1 MHQCNSCPDCS
12 PNKDCYCCKC
22 PCGTIH
28 ICINCV
34 NLYTEDRMYKTI
46 KVECIVCNKT
56 SFFWC
61 EV

>member
-1 MHQCNSCPDCS
+1 MHYCNSCPDCS
-12 PNKDCYCCKC
+12 PNKDCYC
-22 PCGTIH
+22 GTNH

-46 KVECIVCNKT
+46 KVECIICKKM
-56 SFFWC
+56 SLFWI